1 MGEDVEELKR
11 RLPLLEYLRQHNWT
25 CGWRIVIPPKI
36 PEDSPSY
43 YHSSMR
49 NLAVLFIHFI
59 AVLARFARSW
69 RRPFHR
75 CGVASP
81 QTPAADRESL
91 QATIAESIR
100 VGAHLCRL
108 DGHATVGPSYSVPTG
123 ATLNGEVGLLHPN
136 PSVALI
142 DLAFLGHRFSPGI
155 LTALTISGVLELN
168 FQSVK
173 CWTLLI
179 IVGSCRFRFIV

>member
-123 ATLNGEVGLLHPN
+123 
-136 PSVALI
+136 
-142 DLAFLGHRFSPGI
+142 
-155 LTALTISGVLELN
+155 TAQL
-168 FQSVK
+168 
-173 CWTLLI
+173 
-179 IVGSCRFRFIV
+179 